1 MLIDISVKL
10 ESLEVTKSIFGTNWH
25 KMNAQQTEI
34 PEIRIRKVDPET
46 HKTILDEQTRQKKER
61 GINQFSM
68 SSTIKLIVREWKKCK
83 EKE

>member
-1 MLIDISVKL
+1 
-10 ESLEVTKSIFGTNWH
+10 
-25 KMNAQQTEI
+25 MNTQETDI

-46 HKTILDEQTRQKKER
+46 HKIILDEQTRQKKQR

-83 EKE
+83 DQE